1 MPGGGTDEVAEAKNR
16 AASEKRRKSMLES
29 QDMRIAPEKQRS
41 DAEESWEA
49 GWEDWWRSDRMD
61 AVGWAALFLW
71 GALVVVAENTS
82 IRDNFD
88 WWGGW
93 GVFWVGAGVIVL
105 VEAVFRTAMPR
116 YRSKWGW
123 TLFWGAAFLAFGL
136 GELASP
142 VWYALPLVAIAVI
155 ILSGAFARNPDEHD
169 DGWRPTR

>member
-1 MPGGGTDEVAEAKNR
+1 M
-16 AASEKRRKSMLES
+16 
-29 QDMRIAPEKQRS
+29 QQRS
-41 DAEESWEA
+41 PTLADRVSKDSPAA
-49 GWEDWWRSDRMD
+49 G
-61 AVGWAALFLW
+61 
-71 GALVVVAENTS
+71 GA
-82 IRDNFD
+82 
-88 WWGGW
+88 
-93 GVFWVGAGVIVL
+93 VL

-123 TLFWGAAFLAFGL
+123 TLFWGAAFLAIGL